1 MCAYGMGKDNLLHT
15 DCKANTTQWAK
26 VVQMRHP
33 KRKLAF
39 VAFALVAMSIPLML
53 LAPPTS
59 AEVRFGKN
67 VRIGGHDV
75 SGQTFNSQRR
85 GEFYIYNGK
94 PKTPGCTWR
103 ANRDGSRTNVCHLQR
118 KPTQ

>member
-1 MCAYGMGKDNLLHT
+1 MASVMTKE
-15 DCKANTTQWAK
+15 
-26 VVQMRHP
+26 V
-33 KRKLAF
+33 KLPGT
-39 VAFALVAMSIPLML
+39 VAVTLML
-53 LAPPTS
+53 TACLLSTPVT

-85 GEFYIYNGK
+85 GEFYIHNGK

-103 ANRDGSRTNVCHLQR
+103 ANRDGSRTKVCHLQLKHR
-118 KPTQ
+118 